1 MSGNNSVNRP
11 PDRGQ
16 EILFLMLAVSLTY
29 HVTLGKLFPL
39 CVPDLESGGIALF
52 QKICVMAC

>member
-1 MSGNNSVNRP
+1 MSENNSVNRP

-29 HVTLGKLFPL
+29 HVTLGKLFRL

-52 QKICVMAC
+52 